1 VHPNTE
7 LLGCSIGILVAE
19 GNGINIYSE
28 EAALNKS
35 EVSFQI
41 FQ

>member
-1 VHPNTE
+1 VHANTE
-7 LLGCSIGILVAE
+7 LLECSNGILVAE
-19 GNGINIYSE
+19 GTGINIYSE
-28 EAALNKS
+28 QAALIKP